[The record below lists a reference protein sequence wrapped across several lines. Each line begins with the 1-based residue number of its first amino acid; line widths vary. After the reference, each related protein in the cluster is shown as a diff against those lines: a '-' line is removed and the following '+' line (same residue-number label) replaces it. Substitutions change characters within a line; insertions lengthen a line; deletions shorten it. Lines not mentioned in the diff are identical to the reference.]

1 MYEGVGL
8 RQIVDYYF
16 VLKNLNVALCDDSP
30 RDALDTVREF
40 GMERFAKG
48 LMWVMHETLGMPRE
62 WMLWEPDE
70 KEGKCILKEVM
81 EGGNFGHYDQRLKHG
96 NGKWNSVKQV
106 CRHNWHLMSHYPAD
120 VMWVPV
126 WFVWHK
132 CWKVLNSMKI

>member
-1 MYEGVGL
+1 M
-8 RQIVDYYF
+8 DYYF